1 MSDFKDIFIVEDD
14 TIVALDMADLM
25 ERLGFEVVGP
35 AVHQEQA
42 IEIAR
47 TDKFDAAFLDVNL
60 GGSKTSEP
68 VAEILRQRGI
78 PFIFVTAYD
87 ASEISFRVSDERVLK
102 KPVTGDE
109 MLGALRTVLPHH
121 ELKSTA

>member
-1 MSDFKDIFIVEDD
+1 MSDIKEIFIVEDD
-14 TIVALDMADLM
+14 TIVALDMADLL

>member
-1 MSDFKDIFIVEDD
+1 MSDIKEIFIVEDD
-14 TIVALDMADLM
+14 TIVALDMADLL

-60 GGSKTSEP
+60 G
-68 VAEILRQRGI
+68 
-78 PFIFVTAYD
+78 
-87 ASEISFRVSDERVLK
+87 
-102 KPVTGDE
+102 
-109 MLGALRTVLPHH
+109 
-121 ELKSTA
+121 

>member
-1 MSDFKDIFIVEDD
+1 M
-14 TIVALDMADLM
+14 
-25 ERLGFEVVGP
+25 
-35 AVHQEQA
+35 
-42 IEIAR
+42 
-47 TDKFDAAFLDVNL
+47 
-60 GGSKTSEP
+60 
-68 VAEILRQRGI
+68 AEILRQRGI